1 MPNQHPLFGWP
12 LVGNSEASI
21 HLSTHKFLDLDK
33 DEHGPNNYNYNI
45 ILFFFL
51 GRKNNYHKQ
60 KLTKANSRCLRITPL
75 IIHTHIVIK

>member
-33 DEHGPNNYNYNI
+33 DEHGPKNYNYKI
-45 ILFFFL
+45 FFF
-51 GRKNNYHKQ
+51 G
-60 KLTKANSRCLRITPL
+60 
-75 IIHTHIVIK
+75 